1 MKRPLCLISAV
12 IALSFAAPSA
22 AQAPPDDAGKA
33 AARSLAETGKK
44 RFESGDYAG
53 AIEALRDAEKY
64 FRAPTITRL
73 RALAHEKLG
82 QLLEA
87 QAVHKLVADEPLAA
101 GAPPEFAA
109 AQEESKKS
117 VASLETRIPKMQVS
131 VLHAPAGTRVTL
143 DTKGLDAAALAQP
156 MKMNPGKYVV
166 TVEPPGAAK
175 ITREVVL
182 AEQSNEKVVID
193 LAPPPPPKPVV
204 TAPTTTIGTTSATA
218 TAAPSGSGAPVGGAP
233 ESGRSMLGPAIA
245 FGVGGVGLVAGAITG
260 GLSFAVAGDVKKKC
274 GEELVCSPDTR
285 DQVEQG
291 KTFGYVSTVGFAL
304 AGAGAAVGVVL
315 LLLPGKKAE
324 AAKVGLA
331 IGPTFTGVKGAF

>member
-1 MKRPLCLISAV
+1 MKRQWCLISAV
-12 IALSFAAPSA
+12 IALSVAAPAA
-22 AQAPPDDAGKA
+22 AQAPADDATKA

-44 RFESGDYAG
+44 RFESGDYSG

-64 FRAPTITRL
+64 FRAPTITRM

-87 QAVHKLVADEPLAA
+87 QAVHKQVADEPLAA
-101 GAPPEFAA
+101 GVPPEFEAA
-109 AQEESKKS
+109 REESKKS
-117 VASLETRIPKMQVS
+117 LTSLDARIPRVQIA

-143 DTKGLDAAALAQP
+143 DGKALDAAALAQP
-156 MKMNPGKYVV
+156 MRMNPGKYLVA
-166 TVEPPGAAK
+166 VEPPGAAK
-175 ITREVVL
+175 ITREVIL
-182 AEQSNEKVVID
+182 AEQANEKVVID

-204 TAPTTTIGTTSATA
+204 TAPAATTTTTAS
-218 TAAPSGSGAPVGGAP
+218 AAPAAPGGPAGGNP
-233 ESGRSMLGPAIA
+233 DGGRSMLGPAIA

-274 GEELVCSPDTR
+274 GEELICSPDAR

-291 KTFGYVSTVGFAL
+291 KAFGYVSTIGFAL

-315 LLLPGKKAE
+315 LLVPGKKAE
-324 AAKVGLA
+324 PARVGIAL
-331 IGPTFTGVKGAF
+331 GPTFTGVKGAF